1 MSKRGNFETRV
12 EEKDNQPQT
21 HPIWRG
27 VGFAMIILIP
37 IVSYAAAEVIVQQNM
52 KLHFFPWPYDLMA
65 RQTDLL
71 WNGDPLLYF
80 KVVAT
85 ITIMLILSALF
96 TLVYFLI
103 NSALGTPRYGPYDV
117 PAIKA
122 RVRKRAR

>member
-1 MSKRGNFETRV
+1 MSKRGNFETQV
-12 EEKDNQPQT
+12 EEKDIKTQT

-52 KLHFFPWPYDLMA
+52 KSHFFPWPYDLMA
-65 RQTDLL
+65 RQTDFL

-80 KVVAT
+80 KVVVT

-96 TLVYFLI
+96 TLAYFLV
-103 NSALGTPRYGPYDV
+103 NSAFGAPRYGLYDV
-117 PAIKA
+117 PPINAK
-122 RVRKRAR
+122 VRKRSR